1 MSGSLP
7 CDWKVV
13 YPDDVVTGKRSI
25 VSGPFGSNI
34 GQRFFVETGIPVI
47 RGNNLTLGKKRF
59 VDNGFVFLTE
69 EKAKEFKNCQAL
81 AGDIVFT
88 AAGTLGQVGIIPQN
102 AKFPVYI
109 ISNKQLRLR
118 PDPTIADP
126 IYLYYWFSS
135 ENVRDYIIGLN
146 TGSSV
151 PLITLGKLRSVPIN
165 LPPLPIQRK
174 IGSILSLYDDLIENN
189 TRRIRILEDMA
200 QAIYREW
207 FVNFRYPGHE
217 GVRMVESELGPVP
230 EGWEVLPFSQALTLQ
245 RGFDLTSADRQEGS
259 VPIYGSI
266 GLSGYHNIAKV
277 KAPGIV
283 TGRSGTLG
291 LVHYVERDFWP
302 HNTALWVKEFK
313 KVTPLFTLFLLR
325 AMDLKQYNGGVAVPT
340 LDRNV
345 VHRVPVIIPERKLIE
360 NFEEIV
366 KPLFPLISNLEQKN
380 ANLRRTRDLL
390 LPKLI
395 SGELDVSELDI
406 EIPSAL

>member
-1 MSGSLP
+1 MDRGEVELQ
-7 CDWKVV
+7 
-13 YPDDVVTGKRSI
+13 T
-25 VSGPFGSNI
+25 GPFGTQLHASDYVESGTPMINARNI
-34 GQRFFVETGIPVI
+34 GFGEIRTEKLEYLSDETVKRLSSHLLKTNDLVFGRKGTVDRHVLILPAQDGWFQGTDCLRIRFNSKSINPQFVSYT
-47 RGNNLTLGKKRF
+47 
-59 VDNGFVFLTE
+59 FLTNYH
-69 EKAKEFKNCQAL
+69 KQWMNNQSSHGATMTSLNQ
-81 AGDIVFT
+81 
-88 AAGTLGQVGIIPQN
+88 GIISR
-102 AKFPVYI
+102 I
-109 ISNKQLRLR
+109 
-118 PDPTIADP
+118 
-126 IYLYYWFSS
+126 
-135 ENVRDYIIGLN
+135 
-146 TGSSV
+146 
-151 PLITLGKLRSVPIN
+151 PLN
-165 LPPLPIQRK
+165 LPDIPTQNK
-174 IGSILSLYDDLIENN
+174 IATVLSAYDNLIENN
-189 TRRIRILEDMA
+189 IQRIKVLEEMA
-200 QAIYREW
+200 QALYLEW
-207 FVNFRYPGHE
+207 FVNFRFPGHE

-245 RGFDLTSADRQEGS
+245 RGFDLTSADRQDGS

-291 LVHYVERDFWP
+291 LVHYIERDFWP

-395 SGELDVSELDI
+395 SGEIDVSELDI
-406 EIPSAL
+406 RIPEAEA